1 MVGISIKYFK
11 ANAGFT
17 LIEILTVLML
27 IGFAVG
33 GVSVF
38 FTQGAPD
45 QELKKTIERFVV
57 IGDHVGELAIL
68 SGEPIGMLIEPPE
81 WRDNPLDDG
90 WRYSWQKRA
99 ITGQWEEL
107 ASVPPVEIDKA
118 IDLQISIDEQE
129 WDYEDAPEN
138 LEPILVFYPSGEV
151 SPFEIVF
158 SHDLLTDEPQT
169 VMVDLWGAVVWK
181 ERQELNEELD
191 KDK

>member
-1 MVGISIKYFK
+1 MVGISIKYSK

-38 FTQGAPD
+38 FTQDAPD
-45 QELKKTIERFVV
+45 QQLQKAIERFVV
-57 IGDHVGELAIL
+57 IGDHIGELAIL

-90 WRYSWQKRA
+90 WRYSWKKRA
-99 ITGQWEEL
+99 VTGQWEEL
-107 ASVPPVEIDKA
+107 ANVPAVEIDKA

-129 WDYEDAPEN
+129 WDYEDAPKD

-151 SPFEIVF
+151 SPFEIIF
-158 SHDLLTDEPQT
+158 SHDLLTDDPQT

-181 ERQELNEELD
+181 ERRALNEELA